1 MDPQNSTIEPWNEGP
16 NSRTK
21 PLRLEST
28 MPTGKQKIDKKYVEQ
43 LKISWAASNT
53 ATELR
58 FILGHMKPIQT
69 YLTNKEV
76 GKELTDFEAEV
87 FVDRIQS
94 EKGPLQDIWRDPLSP
109 IGRLKS
115 YLIFSLKTSPL
126 RTIKYHKSKFM
137 KNKLPPSIMG
147 TIRPKK

>member
-1 MDPQNSTIEPWNEGP
+1 MVTSHSRNSRTSSRILEVTMRSGPQNSTIEPWNEGT

-58 FILGHMKPIQT
+58 FILGHKEKIQA

-76 GKELTDFEAEV
+76 GG
-87 FVDRIQS
+87 S
-94 EKGPLQDIWRDPLSP
+94 
-109 IGRLKS
+109 
-115 YLIFSLKTSPL
+115 
-126 RTIKYHKSKFM
+126 
-137 KNKLPPSIMG
+137 
-147 TIRPKK
+147 